1 LNAVDAMESPGW
13 TPWRPLRLAANLPAG
28 TFAEQLDGGQSF
40 RWHKQADES
49 WTGVF
54 GRTVAALRPATSGI
68 EWRGMVGAVSAE
80 PALLAYLDAAG
91 AQARLVEHL
100 PWRSDPVLRAAIEI
114 YPGLRI
120 LRQDPQEALL
130 SFLCS
135 SNKRI
140 VQIRAMVAAM
150 ADKLGESL
158 GGGFRA
164 LPDWR
169 TLASADDSLLR
180 TCALGYRA
188 AYVRGTAKR
197 LQDRPHWA
205 EEFQVLPT
213 SALMAELQ
221 LLPGV
226 GPKVAACVAL
236 FGFGRLESFPVDTW
250 VVQALGSAYG
260 LKRWKPA
267 QLEQFGCAHFGEGA
281 GLAQQYLFSAA
292 RAGLLQQANG
302 PTELPRGPRPKPRG

>member
-1 LNAVDAMESPGW
+1 MMESPAW
-13 TPWRPLRLAANLPAG
+13 TPWRPLRLVDNLPAG

-40 RWHKQADES
+40 RWNQLADGS
-49 WTGVF
+49 WVGVF
-54 GRTVAALRPATSGI
+54 GQTVAALRASASGV
-68 EWRGMVGAVSAE
+68 EWRGLVGAVNAASALSE
-80 PALLAYLDAAG
+80 YLDAEG
-91 AQARLVEHL
+91 VQGRLVEAL
-100 PWRSDPVLRAAIEI
+100 PWRSDLVLRSAIEI

-130 SFLCS
+130 GFLCS

-140 VQIRAMVAAM
+140 LQIRAMVAAM
-150 ADKLGESL
+150 AEKMGEPL

-169 TLASADDSLLR
+169 TLASADDAILR
-180 TCALGYRA
+180 ACALGYRA
-188 AYVRGTAKR
+188 AYVRGTAKQ
-197 LQDRPHWA
+197 LQHRPDWA
-205 EEFQVLPT
+205 QEFQ
-213 SALMAELQ
+213 ALSTPDLMTELQ
-221 LLPGV
+221 SLPGV

-260 LKRWKPA
+260 LQGWKPA
-267 QLEQFGCAHFGEGA
+267 QLEQFGRRHFGAAA

-292 RAGLLQQANG
+292 RAGRLTTVSVK
-302 PTELPRGPRPKPRG
+302 TEWPSGRRPKPRG